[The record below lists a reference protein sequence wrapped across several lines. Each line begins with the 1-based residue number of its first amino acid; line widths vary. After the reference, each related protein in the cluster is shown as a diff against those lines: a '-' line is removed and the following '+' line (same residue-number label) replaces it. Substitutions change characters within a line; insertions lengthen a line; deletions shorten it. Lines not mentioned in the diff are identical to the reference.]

1 MDTLLHY
8 CDDIAR
14 IVSAVDRLVEKVAL
28 TKSQSMMKAMEH
40 NLFKIDEVLLLCNTN
55 IYLIEE
61 SSSHIYKG
69 LGLPIPTKKLLN

>member
-14 IVSAVDRLVEKVAL
+14 VVSAVDKLVEKVAIS
-28 TKSQSMMKAMEH
+28 KNHSMMKAMEP
-40 NLFKIDEVLLLCNTN
+40 NLFKIDEVLLRCNTN

-61 SSSHIYKG
+61 SSAHIYKG
-69 LGLPIPTKKLLN
+69 LGIPIPPKKLLN